1 MTVQTSTS
9 AEAPAVDEKPAPS
22 RGSSVMRV
30 LRAMRIDRFSGV
42 YVLVLLIVLFG
53 IWVPDT
59 FLTVSNVLVI
69 ASSVAI
75 TAMIAIVLLL
85 PLAAGVF
92 DLSVAANVG
101 LATVVALDLVSRG
114 DNIVLAML
122 AAIGVSAV
130 VGLFNGFVVNILHVD
145 SLIATLGTSSLL
157 AAASYWVC
165 DGGQIT
171 LPSNSSLNNLG
182 VGSWLQIPK
191 PTVYLIVV
199 AIVLWYLLEYTPLG
213 RAIYAT
219 GGNMQA
225 ARLAGVRVNR
235 IVLFTLVAAG
245 VLIGVIGV
253 VLASMLGSGN
263 PTVGTSYLLPAFS
276 AAFLGTTQVIPG
288 RFNVPGTVVA
298 IVLLSTGVEGL
309 QLAGAP
315 VWVTD
320 VFDGAALILA
330 VALAARGSRRT

>member
-1 MTVQTSTS
+1 MQTSTTS
-9 AEAPAVDEKPAPS
+9 HAPATDPPKVVRRRNLAI
-22 RGSSVMRV
+22 GL
-30 LRAMRIDRFSGV
+30 LRTMRIDRYSGL
-42 YVLVLLIVLFG
+42 YVLALLVVLFG
-53 IWVPDT
+53 IWVPQT
-59 FLTVSNVLVI
+59 FLTVSNLRVI
-69 ASSVAI
+69 ASSAAI

-101 LATVVALDLVSRG
+101 LATVVTLDLVSHG
-114 DNIVLAML
+114 DNLVLAMF

-130 VGLFNGFVVNILHVD
+130 VGLFNGFVVNTLHVD

-191 PTVYLIVV
+191 PTVYLIVL
-199 AIVLWYLLEYTPLG
+199 AIIVWYLLEYTPLG
-213 RAIYAT
+213 RAVYAT

-235 IVLFTLVAAG
+235 IVLFTLIAGG

-276 AAFLGTTQVIPG
+276 AAFLGATQVIPG
-288 RFNVPGTVVA
+288 RFNVPGTIVA
-298 IVLLSTGVEGL
+298 IALLSTGVKGL

-320 VFDGAALILA
+320 VFDGVALILA
-330 VALAARGSRRT
+330 VALAARASRRT